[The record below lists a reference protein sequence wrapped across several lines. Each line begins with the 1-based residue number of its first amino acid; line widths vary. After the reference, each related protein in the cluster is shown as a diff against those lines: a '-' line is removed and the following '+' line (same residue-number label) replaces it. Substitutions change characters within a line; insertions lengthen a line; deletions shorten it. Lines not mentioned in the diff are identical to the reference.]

1 MIAKIKKNDTVKVI
15 AGNDAGKTGKVIG
28 INREKGTAT
37 VDGIN
42 IQKKHRKARS
52 AQETSRIEDMLGPV
66 DLSNLMVVC
75 PTCGKAVRVGITVV
89 KDENG
94 KDKKVRVCKN
104 KKCHAVIDKTA
115 EAKAAKKAVKKTAKA
130 AEETAEPAKK
140 APRKTA
146 AKKAEGAATEV
157 KKAPRKTAAKKADAE

>member
-42 IQKKHRKARS
+42 MQKKHRKARS

-75 PTCGKAVRVGITVV
+75 PTCGKAVRVAITVV

-94 KDKKVRVCKN
+94 KDKKVRVCK
-104 KKCHAVIDKTA
+104 KCNAVIDKTA

-130 AEETAEPAKK
+130 AEEAAEPAKK